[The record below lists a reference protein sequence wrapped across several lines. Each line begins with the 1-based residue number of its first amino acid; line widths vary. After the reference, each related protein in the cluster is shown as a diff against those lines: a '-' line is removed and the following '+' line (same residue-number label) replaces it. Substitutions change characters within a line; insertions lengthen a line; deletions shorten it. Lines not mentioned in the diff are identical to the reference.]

1 MKVETFLP
9 IFPGFYGTI
18 YEAPDPYT
26 DDKPEYV
33 RNEKEC
39 DTDYSDYTDRMS
51 KAVTANVE
59 SELSDFVHSITFQRL
74 RSPKYYNFA
83 NDAIDVEIEPNVSA
97 IRQYVADNYEAFAEF
112 IRERYTSCSGFISHY
127 SNSADTW
134 VNEYTDRLT
143 NFNNNAHH
151 LGAILEFIAQNE
163 GITDETIFPEDEYH
177 IFGEAD
183 YSEAQDMIE
192 QVRKWTQENYRT
204 IDLDSLTVPEQFEDA
219 DEHVEVL
226 QIIRDTFAQIE
237 NNASQLSL

>member
-9 IFPGFYGTI
+9 IFSGFYGTR
-18 YEAPDPYT
+18 YEAPDPYPE
-26 DDKPEYV
+26 DKPEYV

-39 DTDYSDYTDRMS
+39 EVDYSEYTDRMS

-112 IRERYTSCSGFISHY
+112 IRERYTSRSGFISHY
-127 SNSADTW
+127 SNDPDTW
-134 VNEYTDRLT
+134 VNEYTEGLT
-143 NFNNNAHH
+143 NFSNNGHH
-151 LGAILEFIAQNE
+151 LGTILEFIAQNE
-163 GITDETIFPEDEYH
+163 GVTDVTVFPDNEYH

-183 YSEAQDMIE
+183 YSEEQEMIE
-192 QVRKWTQENYRT
+192 QVRKWTQENYQT
-204 IDLDSLTVPEQFEDA
+204 INLDNLTVPKQFEDA

-237 NNASQLSL
+237 NNPSQLSL